1 MAKKYPEVIEAPDD
15 DDGNDWQ
22 DVRPINVKD
31 VAAYKE
37 KVEKVF
43 EMMSLMI
50 VDDCKDAV
58 QATVTSFKKLAV
70 KHWKVMQDADVE
82 VVVRSIHN
90 SAGVYLCQVLT
101 EGGIN
106 VVDTAQE
113 VPQPQEF
120 LQSLPEKCRWEEEKQ
135 LIISALD
142 HASEVHVHASMMYTH
157 ISSLAKVCDKEM
169 ADLVLQTMGRL
180 LMQLNVPE
188 CFANPTMDERPKT
201 MEQE

>member
-1 MAKKYPEVIEAPDD
+1 MAEKDPEIIEVSDND
-15 DDGNDWQ
+15 NGDDWQ
-22 DVRPINVKD
+22 DVGPIIIKEV
-31 VAAYKE
+31 VAYKE
-37 KVEKVF
+37 KVDKVF

-120 LQSLPEKCRWEEEKQ
+120 LQSLPEKCR
-135 LIISALD
+135 
-142 HASEVHVHASMMYTH
+142 
-157 ISSLAKVCDKEM
+157 
-169 ADLVLQTMGRL
+169 
-180 LMQLNVPE
+180 
-188 CFANPTMDERPKT
+188 
-201 MEQE
+201 